1 MLTIAVGLTRNA
13 SELDLIVISNAGSDY
28 LRFTGGYFDIQNRV
42 GDVERLLCAIR
53 PKGKPL
59 AMRACQSVSLA
70 FVYITQT
77 STEVCIKQRKV
88 KQRSSWAHRRNC
100 LVLFL
105 LDYIL

>member
-1 MLTIAVGLTRNA
+1 VLTIGVGLTRNT
-13 SELDLIVISNAGSDY
+13 SEQDLISMSNAGSDY

-70 FVYITQT
+70 VVYITQ
-77 STEVCIKQRKV
+77 
-88 KQRSSWAHRRNC
+88 SSAELYISNAKRNN
-100 LVLFL
+100 VVVGL
-105 LDYIL
+105 LPI

>member
-1 MLTIAVGLTRNA
+1 MLTIGVGLTRNT
-13 SELDLIVISNAGSDY
+13 SEQDLISMSNAGSDY

-70 FVYITQT
+70 VVYITQ
-77 STEVCIKQRKV
+77 
-88 KQRSSWAHRRNC
+88 SSAELYISNAKRNN
-100 LVLFL
+100 VVVGL
-105 LDYIL
+105 LPI